1 MRRMRRMLHLLVQ
14 LSDTHIGPDGQP
26 LPSGVDTAAL
36 LRSAVAAVL
45 RLPQP
50 PAAVL
55 LSGDLVDDGSPAA
68 YAALRELLA
77 PLPCPVWPMPGNHD
91 ARDALRAAFA
101 DVPELQQ
108 TAGEDFIQFHAR
120 LPGLRLL
127 ALDTLQPGASAGALC
142 SRRLAW
148 LQAALQSDPRT
159 PVLLALH
166 HPPFETHLPGMDRMR
181 LLQGAPELA
190 ALLARHPQ
198 VQRVVCGHLHRSMQR
213 LWAGTLVQS
222 APSTAHH
229 IALALGAG
237 PASPPG
243 EGWTLEPPG
252 FLVHAW
258 RTPPESQPYSQ
269 LDSQPVD
276 ARAAAAGA
284 FPTPD
289 LQLVTHLAFSQPA
302 PGPFGWD
309 D

>member
-1 MRRMRRMLHLLVQ
+1 MQAMLQLLVQ
-14 LSDTHIGPDGQP
+14 LSDTHIGPGGQA
-26 LPSGVDTAAL
+26 LCSGVDTAAM
-36 LRSAVAAVL
+36 LRTAVAAVL
-45 RLPQP
+45 RLPHP

-91 ARDALRAAFA
+91 ERGALRAAFA
-101 DVPELQQ
+101 HVPELHQ
-108 TAGEDFIQFHAR
+108 TAGDDFIQFQVR
-120 LPGLRLL
+120 LPGLRLV

-142 SRRLAW
+142 ARRLAW
-148 LQAALQSDPRT
+148 LQAALEGDPHT

-166 HPPFETHLPGMDRMR
+166 HPPFATHLPGMDRMR

-190 ALLARHPQ
+190 ALLAHHPQ

-229 IALALGAG
+229 IALALGTG
-237 PASPPG
+237 PASPAG
-243 EGWTLEPPG
+243 EGWTMEPPG

-258 RTPPESQPYSQ
+258 RSPPEGEPDDGHEAST
-269 LDSQPVD
+269 
-276 ARAAAAGA
+276 A
-284 FPTPD
+284 TD

-309 D
+309 T